1 MTPTTSPTIPAHPV
15 RNGVDTAKM
24 YATLDAIA
32 AQPELAAFRFRAR
45 NQWLGGA
52 HNRSTIRDFYGAG
65 QEDASRDHAFAVDNG
80 EPQVLLGADTGPN
93 PAEQLLNALAA
104 CLTTT
109 LVYVASARKVELA
122 SVESTLEGEMDVR
135 GCLGIDDAY
144 RNGFTKIRVGFRVSG
159 DATEEQLRD
168 VVERAKARSAVFDMV
183 THGVPVEVGVAVD

>member
-1 MTPTTSPTIPAHPV
+1 MTSTTSPTVSVNPI
-15 RNGVDTAKM
+15 RNGVDTAQM
-24 YATLDAIA
+24 YGTLDAIKA
-32 AQPELAAFRFRAR
+32 TPELATFRFRAR

-52 HNRSTIRDFYGAG
+52 HNRSTIQDFYGAG
-65 QEDASRDHAFAVDNG
+65 GEDTSRDHAFTVDNG
-80 EPQVLLGADTGPN
+80 EPAVLLGTDTGPN

-109 LVYVASARKVELA
+109 LVYIASARKVELA

-135 GCLGIDDAY
+135 GCLGIDDDY

-159 DATEEQLRD
+159 DAPEEQLREI
-168 VVERAKARSAVFDMV
+168 VERAKARSAVFDMV